1 MYPAQGAYQRHK
13 RLREGGQPKHSKMQ
27 HVSVCFISLHVS
39 VLYQAQR
46 AMHRRLRE
54 QQLQQLKIWDQWNLF
69 AETDAASAWQQ
80 TLQPKASACYPNKK
94 PQCNTGPF
102 LYTRDL
108 LLLSE
113 KVRKVETMWTIVILK
128 LTGQNGR
135 AMIRGSTGTVQFLFI
150 SSDICHQGSI
160 QNLWVQGAA
169 KQQSQKATT
178 WITAFIPKHECQGCA
193 DVLWH
198 GKSASRK
205 PWSPEGAPSGRAG
218 ASARSRIW
226 QKVNCQITKD

>member
-1 MYPAQGAYQRHK
+1 MFHQSACFCPISS
-13 RLREGGQPKHSKMQ
+13 PKSNAPKAERTAIATARNLGPMK
-27 HVSVCFISLHVS
+27 SVCRDWRGICLAANTSAKSLRLLPEQKTS
-39 VLYQAQR
+39 VQ
-46 AMHRRLRE
+46 HWT
-54 QQLQQLKIWDQWNLF
+54 I
-69 AETDAASAWQQ
+69 
-80 TLQPKASACYPNKK
+80 P
-94 PQCNTGPF
+94 
-102 LYTRDL
+102 YTRDL

-135 AMIRGSTGTVQFLFI
+135 AMIRGSTGTVQFRFI

-193 DVLWH
+193 DVLRH

-226 QKVNCQITKD
+226 QKGNCQITKD